1 MNQLSERPDARRRRV
16 EGPSRDP
23 RDHAGLERPAAHPK
37 GKEPTQARTNRTRV
51 ISDGAPSRFG
61 GPQ

>member
-37 GKEPTQARTNRTRV
+37 GARTEAPRAPANRA
-51 ISDGAPSRFG
+51 G
-61 GPQ
+61 

>member
-1 MNQLSERPDARRRRV
+1 MCQLSERPDARRRRV

-37 GKEPTQARTNRTRV
+37 GARSDKPHADRAPANRA
-51 ISDGAPSRFG
+51 G
-61 GPQ
+61 

>member
-37 GKEPTQARTNRTRV
+37 GNERSQARTNRTRV

>member
-1 MNQLSERPDARRRRV
+1 MSQVSERPDARRRRV

-37 GKEPTQARTNRTRV
+37 SAPPRAPANRA
-51 ISDGAPSRFG
+51 G
-61 GPQ
+61 

>member
-1 MNQLSERPDARRRRV
+1 MCQLPDHPETRRRRV

-37 GKEPTQARTNRTRV
+37 GARPDKGHAPRAPANRA
-51 ISDGAPSRFG
+51 G
-61 GPQ
+61 

>member
-1 MNQLSERPDARRRRV
+1 MSHRSDHSDARRRRV

-37 GKEPTQARTNRTRV
+37 GTGSDKTSSRTPANRA
-51 ISDGAPSRFG
+51 G
-61 GPQ
+61 